1 MTHVGQASGLPKT
14 QVGDLRH
21 VRNLNVILK
30 SLRYSARMLFKS
42 PGFTAVA
49 VLALGLGIGANTAI
63 FSLADVLLYRPL
75 ELPDLERVVTVIGT
89 QKGNRKS
96 FDRVS
101 PADFLDF
108 QRQTHTIENLGAGV
122 EANLNLTGEGE
133 PERVAS
139 ARASVSF
146 FKALGARPA
155 QGRIFLDG
163 EDTPG
168 NDRVVI
174 LGHTLWAGR
183 FASDPHILARTIQ
196 LEGHAYRVV
205 GVMPKDFRYPPGVD
219 LWVPLAMDATERGQR
234 SVMSLDVVGRL
245 RDGVSVAQADS
256 ELAALAERISE
267 LDPEGHKHRS
277 VRVELLREYVSGNLV
292 EEFIVMLMGSVA
304 FVLLIACSN
313 VANLQFAR
321 VSLRSKEMAIRSAL
335 GASRFRLL
343 RQFLVES
350 AMLGILGAVFGLLLA
365 YWGLFIM
372 RSSLP
377 VEVQRYLPGWDRLGI
392 NGRVLWFTLI
402 AAVIAGVVSG
412 LVPAWFG
419 SRSDLN
425 EVLKDSNRGTSSG
438 VKRHRIR
445 AILVVSQ
452 IVLALVLMVGAGLIA
467 KGSSLVT
474 DPAPGLDPTH
484 ALSMRISLPE
494 SKYRGQPEIAAF
506 QERLLRLMEGI
517 PGVESALT
525 TNLPYSGISTSAD
538 FTIEG
543 RDTRLNGNPPVAIN
557 SCISAGYF
565 HALHLP
571 LREGRAFTAGDG
583 KDAPLVVIVSRSLVN
598 EYFPGENPIGKHIK
612 IGLPSMDSP
621 WMTIVGVVGDLR
633 RDPFDK
639 IYRPAMYRP
648 YQQHAMRSFD
658 VLLRTAGDPKML
670 SASARAQVAAIDAD
684 QPIYEFK
691 TLAELFDDQLAGFR
705 FLSVLMA
712 IFGLVALFLSSIGVY
727 AVMAYSVSER
737 THEIGVRM
745 ALGARPPD
753 VVWMIVRRGL
763 VLTAT
768 GLAIGLP
775 ITLGIARQLAS
786 IIFGVKEYDPAM
798 FATGM
803 AVLAAAAFLAS
814 YIPARRATGVDPL
827 VTLRT
832 D

>member
-1 MTHVGQASGLPKT
+1 MGQASGLPKT

>member
-1 MTHVGQASGLPKT
+1 MNLLP
-14 QVGDLRH
+14 
-21 VRNLNVILK
+21 K

-63 FSLADVLLYRPL
+63 FSLADVLLYHPL
-75 ELPDLERVVTVIGT
+75 ELPELDHVVTVIGT

-96 FDRVS
+96 FDRLS

-108 QRQTHTIENLGAGV
+108 QRQTRTIENLGAGV
-122 EANLNLTGEGE
+122 DANLNLTGDGE

-163 EDTPG
+163 EDIPG
-168 NDRVVI
+168 QDRVVI

-183 FASDPHILARTIQ
+183 FASDPHILNRNIQ
-196 LEGHAYRVV
+196 LEGQAYRVV

-267 LDPEGHKHRS
+267 LDPEAHKERS

-292 EEFIVMLMGSVA
+292 EDFMVRLMGSVA

-350 AMLGILGAVFGLLLA
+350 ALLGMLGAVFGLLLA
-365 YWGLFIM
+365 YWGLYIM

-402 AAVIAGVVSG
+402 AAVVAGVVSG

-438 VKRHRIR
+438 VRRHRIR
-445 AILVVSQ
+445 GILVVGQ

-467 KGSSLVT
+467 KGSSIVT
-474 DPAPGLDPTH
+474 DPAPGLDPSH

-494 SKYRGQPEIAAF
+494 SKYRGQAEIAAF
-506 QERLLRLMEGI
+506 QERLLRLLQGI

-525 TNLPYSGISTSAD
+525 TNLPYSGVSTNAN

-543 RDTRLNGNPPVAIN
+543 RDTRLSGSPPVGIN
-557 SCISAGYF
+557 ASISADYF

-571 LREGRAFTAGDG
+571 VRQGRDFTAGDG
-583 KDAPLVVIVSRSLVN
+583 KDAPLVVIVSRALVSQ
-598 EYFPGENPIGKHIK
+598 YFPGENPIGKHIK

-639 IYRPAMYRP
+639 FYRPALYRP
-648 YQQHAMRSFD
+648 YQQHAIRSFD
-658 VLLRTAGDPKML
+658 ILMRTAGDPKAL

-705 FLSVLMA
+705 FLSVLMGV
-712 IFGLVALFLSSIGVY
+712 FGLVALFLSSIGVY

-745 ALGARPPD
+745 ALGARPPH

-763 VLTAT
+763 VLTGI
-768 GLAIGLP
+768 GLLIGLP
-775 ITLGIARQLAS
+775 ITLGIARLLAN

-798 FATGM
+798 FATGL

-814 YIPARRATGVDPL
+814 YIPARRATQVDPM

>member
-1 MTHVGQASGLPKT
+1 M
-14 QVGDLRH
+14 
-21 VRNLNVILK
+21 RNLNVILK

>member
-1 MTHVGQASGLPKT
+1 M
-14 QVGDLRH
+14 
-21 VRNLNVILK
+21 NVLLK
-30 SLRYSARMLFKS
+30 NLRYAARMLFKS

-75 ELPDLERVVTVIGT
+75 ELPDLDRVVTVIGT
-89 QKGNRKS
+89 EKGQRKS

-108 QRQTHTIENLGAGV
+108 QRQTHSIENLGAGV
-122 EANLNLTGEGE
+122 EANLNLTGDGE
-133 PERVAS
+133 PERVEG

-168 NDRVVI
+168 QDRVVI
-174 LGHTLWAGR
+174 LGHTLWTGR
-183 FASDPHILARTIQ
+183 FASDPHILSRTIQ
-196 LEGHAYRVV
+196 LEGQSYRVV

-219 LWVPLAMDATERGQR
+219 LWIPLAMGASERGQR

-245 RDGVSVAQADS
+245 RDGISVDQADS

-267 LDPEGHKHRS
+267 LDPEAHRRRS
-277 VRVELLREYVSGNLV
+277 VRVELLRKYVSGNLV
-292 EEFIVMLMGSVA
+292 EDFMVMLMGSVA

-350 AMLGILGAVFGLLLA
+350 ALLGMLGALFGLLLA
-365 YWGLFIM
+365 FWGLDMM
-372 RSSLP
+372 RSALP
-377 VEVQRYLPGWDRLGI
+377 TEVQRYLPGWERLGI
-392 NGRVLWFTLI
+392 NGRVLWFTLV
-402 AAVIAGVVSG
+402 AAVMAGVVSG
-412 LVPAWFG
+412 IVPAWFG
-419 SRSDLN
+419 SRADLN
-425 EVLKDSNRGTSSG
+425 EMLKESGRGTSSG
-438 VKRHRIR
+438 VRRHRIR
-445 AILVVSQ
+445 SILVVCQ

-467 KGSSLVT
+467 KGSALVT

-484 ALSMRISLPE
+484 ALTMRISLPE
-494 SKYRGQPEIAAF
+494 SKYPGQTEIAGF
-506 QERLLRLMEGI
+506 QERLLRSVRAISGI
-517 PGVESALT
+517 QSAAVT
-525 TNLPYSGISTSAD
+525 TNLPYSGSSINAD

-543 RDTRLNGNPPVAIN
+543 RDTRESGSPPAAIN
-557 SCISAGYF
+557 SCISADYF
-565 HALHLP
+565 SALHLP
-571 LREGRAFTAGDG
+571 VLEGRAFTDRDG
-583 KDAPLVVIVSRSLVN
+583 KDAPLVAIVSRTLVN
-598 EYFPGENPIGKHIK
+598 QYFPSENPIGRHIK

-621 WMTIVGVVGDLR
+621 WLTIVGVVGDLR

-639 IYRPAMYRP
+639 FYRPALYRP
-648 YQQHAMRSFD
+648 YQQHAIRSFD
-658 VLLRTAGDPKML
+658 VLMRTAGDPKAL
-670 SASARAQVAAIDAD
+670 SAAARAQVFAIDSD

-691 TLAELFDDQLAGFR
+691 TLEELFDDQLSGFR
-705 FLSVLMA
+705 FLAVLMGV
-712 IFGLVALFLSSIGVY
+712 FGLVALFLSSIGVY
-727 AVMAYSVSER
+727 AVMAYSVNER

-745 ALGARPPD
+745 ALGASPPD

-763 VLTAT
+763 VLTGT
-768 GLAIGLP
+768 GLLIGLP
-775 ITLGIARQLAS
+775 VTLLIARLLAN
-786 IIFGVKEYDPAM
+786 IIFGVREYDPAM
-798 FATGM
+798 FGTGL
-803 AVLAAAAFLAS
+803 AVLAAAALLAC
-814 YIPARRATGVDPL
+814 YIPARRATRVDPMA
-827 VTLRT
+827 TLRT

>member
-1 MTHVGQASGLPKT
+1 
-14 QVGDLRH
+14 
-21 VRNLNVILK
+21 
-30 SLRYSARMLFKS
+30 MLFKS

-89 QKGNRKS
+89 QKENRKS

-101 PADFLDF
+101 PADYLDF
-108 QRQTHTIENLGAGV
+108 QRQTRTIENLGAGV

-183 FASDPHILARTIQ
+183 FASDPHILGRTIQ

-245 RDGVSVAQADS
+245 RDGVSVAQADA

-267 LDPEGHKHRS
+267 LDPEAHKHRS

-343 RQFLVES
+343 RQFLAES
-350 AMLGILGAVFGLLLA
+350 AMLGMLGAAFGLLLA
-365 YWGLFIM
+365 YWGLYIM

-392 NGRVLWFTLI
+392 NSRVLWFTLA

-445 AILVVSQ
+445 AILVVCQ

-484 ALSMRISLPE
+484 ALTMRISLPE
-494 SKYRGQPEIAAF
+494 SKYRGQPEIATF

-525 TNLPYSGISTSAD
+525 TNLPYSGMSTSAN

-543 RDTRLNGNPPVAIN
+543 RDTRLSGSPPAAIN
-557 SCISAGYF
+557 SCVSADYF

-571 LREGRAFTAGDG
+571 VREGRAFSAGDG

-598 EYFPGENPIGKHIK
+598 QYFPGENPIGKHIK
-612 IGLPSMDSP
+612 IGLPSTESP

-658 VLLRTAGDPKML
+658 VLLRTAGDPKAL

-705 FLSVLMA
+705 FLSVLMG

-763 VLTAT
+763 VLTGT
-768 GLAIGLP
+768 GLLIGLP
-775 ITLGIARQLAS
+775 ITLGIARLLAN

-798 FATGM
+798 FATGL
-803 AVLAAAAFLAS
+803 AVLAGAAFLAS
-814 YIPARRATGVDPL
+814 YIPARRATDVDPM

>member
-1 MTHVGQASGLPKT
+1 MNLLP
-14 QVGDLRH
+14 
-21 VRNLNVILK
+21 K

-75 ELPDLERVVTVIGT
+75 VLPDLDRIVTVIGT
-89 QKGNRKS
+89 QKGDRKS
-96 FDRVS
+96 FDRLS

-108 QRQTHTIENLGAGV
+108 QRQAHSVENLGAGV
-122 EANLNLTGEGE
+122 EANLNLTGDGE

-146 FKALGARPA
+146 FKALGAHPA
-155 QGRIFLDG
+155 EGRIFLDG
-163 EDTPG
+163 EDIPG
-168 NDRVVI
+168 QDRVVI

-183 FASDPHILARTIQ
+183 FAGDPRILDRSIQ

-219 LWVPLAMDATERGQR
+219 LWIPLAMNATERGQR
-234 SVMSLDVVGRL
+234 SVMSLDVIGRL
-245 RDGVSVAQADS
+245 RDGVSVDQANS

-267 LDPEGHKHRS
+267 LDPEAHLHRS

-292 EEFIVMLMGSVA
+292 EDFIVMLMGSVA

-350 AMLGILGAVFGLLLA
+350 ALLGLLGALFGLLLA
-365 YWGLFIM
+365 YWGLYIM

-377 VEVQRYLPGWDRLGI
+377 VEVQRYLPGWERLGI
-392 NGRVLWFTLI
+392 NSRVLWFTLI

-412 LVPAWFG
+412 MVPAWFG
-419 SRSDLN
+419 SRTDLN

-445 AILVVSQ
+445 SFLVVGQ

-467 KGSSLVT
+467 KGSALIT
-474 DPAPGLDPTH
+474 DPAPGLDPAH

-494 SKYRGQPEIAAF
+494 SKYRGQAEIAAF
-506 QERLLRLMEGI
+506 QERLLRSVQEI
-517 PGVESALT
+517 PGVQSAAVA
-525 TNLPYSGISTSAD
+525 TNLPYSGDASPLAD

-543 RDTRLNGNPPVAIN
+543 RDMRQSASPPAAIN
-557 SCISAGYF
+557 ACISANYF
-565 HALHLP
+565 STLHLP
-571 LREGRAFTAGDG
+571 VRQGRSFTESDG
-583 KDAPLVVIVSRSLVN
+583 KDAPPVVIVNRTLVSQ
-598 EYFPGENPIGKHIK
+598 YFPGENPIGKHIK

-621 WMTIVGVVGDLR
+621 WMTIVGVVSDLR
-633 RDPFDK
+633 RDPYEKF
-639 IYRPAMYRP
+639 YWPALYRP
-648 YQQHAMRSFD
+648 YQQHAIGSFD
-658 VLLRTAGDPKML
+658 VLMRTPGDPKAL
-670 SASARAQVAAIDAD
+670 SAAARAQVAAIDSD

-691 TLAELFDDQLAGFR
+691 TLEELFNDQLAGFR
-705 FLSVLMA
+705 FLSVLMGV
-712 IFGLVALFLSSIGVY
+712 FGLVALFLSSIGVY
-727 AVMAYSVSER
+727 AVMAYSVNER

-763 VLTAT
+763 VLTGT
-768 GLAIGLP
+768 GLFIGLP
-775 ITLGIARQLAS
+775 VTLGIARLLAN

-798 FATGM
+798 FATGL
-803 AVLAAAAFLAS
+803 AVLAGAAFLAS
-814 YIPARRATGVDPL
+814 YIPARKATRVDPMT
-827 VTLRT
+827 TLRT